1 MKKLKIFIIISLMML
16 FWVWPKSVS
25 AKSFSSF
32 QTKMIN
38 GNSNYRI
45 YQGMT
50 HRGPVGS
57 VGLARTFKYGNFQAS
72 AVKKVGKSKY
82 YFVWIDGHKA
92 GWLNQRVFLRNK
104 ISVVKKISLVNNPY
118 YSFPTKD
125 AINFATDST
134 GTVVNPNKVKASQDE
149 VLSNSASEHK
159 ITFTYGKAHAHT
171 VVEVRGDAQEG
182 VGVADKPEQTGKSAS
197 SWFKHYRTSGNW
209 GKGASYAPET
219 KPHVLKSG
227 SFKLKTYFYQ
237 PATLSQGR
245 SQTGMVGP
253 VPEGMTISNGS
264 MYATMYKSSHNTR
277 AHIVA
282 YKLKNV
288 PNRYIMQKL
297 PWLPWGQFTR
307 LASKIKISPYI
318 KLGHGQA
325 FIAS

>member
-1 MKKLKIFIIISLMML
+1 M
-16 FWVWPKSVS
+16 
-25 AKSFSSF
+25 
-32 QTKMIN
+32 
-38 GNSNYRI
+38 
-45 YQGMT
+45 
-50 HRGPVGS
+50 
-57 VGLARTFKYGNFQAS
+57 
-72 AVKKVGKSKY
+72 
-82 YFVWIDGHKA
+82 
-92 GWLNQRVFLRNK
+92 
-104 ISVVKKISLVNNPY
+104 VNNPY

-134 GTVVNPNKVKASQDE
+134 GTVVNSNKVKASQDE
-149 VLSNSASEHK
+149 VLSNSASEH
-159 ITFTYGKAHAHT
+159 
-171 VVEVRGDAQEG
+171 EVRGDAQEG

-245 SQTGMVGP
+245 SQTGMIGP
-253 VPEGMTISNGS
+253 VPEGVTISNGS

>member
-1 MKKLKIFIIISLMML
+1 M
-16 FWVWPKSVS
+16 
-25 AKSFSSF
+25 
-32 QTKMIN
+32 
-38 GNSNYRI
+38 
-45 YQGMT
+45 
-50 HRGPVGS
+50 
-57 VGLARTFKYGNFQAS
+57 
-72 AVKKVGKSKY
+72 
-82 YFVWIDGHKA
+82 
-92 GWLNQRVFLRNK
+92 
-104 ISVVKKISLVNNPY
+104 VNNPY

-149 VLSNSASEHK
+149 VLSNSASEH
-159 ITFTYGKAHAHT
+159 
-171 VVEVRGDAQEG
+171 EVRGDAQEG

-245 SQTGMVGP
+245 SQTGMIGP
-253 VPEGMTISNGS
+253 VPEGVTISNGS

-318 KLGHGQA
+318 KLGHGHA